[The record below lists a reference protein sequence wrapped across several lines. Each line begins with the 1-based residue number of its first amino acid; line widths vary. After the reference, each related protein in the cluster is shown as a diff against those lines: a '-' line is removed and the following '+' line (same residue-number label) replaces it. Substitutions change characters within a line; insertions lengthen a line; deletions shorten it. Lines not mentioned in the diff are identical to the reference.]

1 MRTSDDRLP
10 VRTKVRLTAR
20 IWWAF
25 ARAFVGLRRA
35 PLPSVIAR
43 AGSVDASS
51 TSPRIDPR
59 RLGRVVYRV
68 SHVGSRGPRC
78 LYNAIVLYGL
88 LRRQGDRAEI
98 VIGLPT
104 APVDK
109 DAHAWVEVDGRD
121 VGPPPGRADHQE
133 LARYG

>member
-1 MRTSDDRLP
+1 
-10 VRTKVRLTAR
+10 
-20 IWWAF
+20 
-25 ARAFVGLRRA
+25 
-35 PLPSVIAR
+35 
-43 AGSVDASS
+43 
-51 TSPRIDPR
+51 
-59 RLGRVVYRV
+59 VYRV
-68 SHVGSRGPRC
+68 SHVRARGPRC

-88 LRRQGDRAEI
+88 LRRQGDGAQV

-121 VGPPPGRADHQE
+121 VGPPPGQAHHEE